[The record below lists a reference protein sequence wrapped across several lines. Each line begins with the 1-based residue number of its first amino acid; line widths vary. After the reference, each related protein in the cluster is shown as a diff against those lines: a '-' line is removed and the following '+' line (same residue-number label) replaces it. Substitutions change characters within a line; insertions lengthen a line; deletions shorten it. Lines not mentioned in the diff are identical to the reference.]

1 LGEVR
6 EALIVPAG
14 LFRHRMVSMVFICWK
29 GATGSY
35 VGAAG
40 AVAGVEA
47 VDITSDVAEGE
58 IAELDAGVVW
68 SGGAAGVSLVDVCLV
83 VG

>member
-1 LGEVR
+1 
-6 EALIVPAG
+6 
-14 LFRHRMVSMVFICWK
+14 MVFVCWK

-40 AVAGVEA
+40 PVAGVEA
-47 VDITSDVAEGE
+47 IDITSDVAEGE
-58 IAELDAGVVW
+58 VAELDAGVVW
-68 SGGAAGVSLVDVCLV
+68 SGGTAGVSLIDVCLA